1 MLWGFSRWRLSDL
14 GSGRGTFVFAS
25 GLLCFRPVAEG
36 LLSVV
41 CQFSKR
47 RFWGVMTPSSHL
59 VGSSCERVM
68 VPTLGWFFVIVSSS
82 LAALCAF
89 APPIFIS

>member
-14 GSGRGTFVFAS
+14 GGGRGTFVFAS
-25 GLLCFRPVAEG
+25 GRVCLRPVAEG

-47 RFWGVMTPSSHL
+47 RFLGNDDASSAL
-59 VGSSCERVM
+59 AGSSCERV
-68 VPTLGWFFVIVSSS
+68 VAPTLRSFLVIVSSS
-82 LAALCAF
+82 
-89 APPIFIS
+89 